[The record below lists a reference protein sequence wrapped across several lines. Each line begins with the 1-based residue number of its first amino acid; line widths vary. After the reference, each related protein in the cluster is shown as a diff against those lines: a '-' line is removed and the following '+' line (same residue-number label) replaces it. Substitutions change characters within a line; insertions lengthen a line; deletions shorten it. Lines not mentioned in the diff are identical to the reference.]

1 MGWTD
6 ENFVEGVVAAQAY
19 HMAELERQQTAVL
32 KIKKLCLKRTPENEA
47 EFQAA
52 LDAAEP
58 YPALWQQISGITPRN
73 EMQLEPGERR
83 AGIRKLLRVVERMFR
98 TEWKS
103 ADVDRDGGVVN
114 LDDGTESISK
124 RSVLWD
130 PLPEVC
136 MYLGISK
143 AKLNALSVQRT
154 GLRVSELCDCIRI
167 EGIRTTLRDKFRP
180 LMREWLERLK
190 EKGEDSLKADFR
202 NSAWRF
208 LKWMRGGGRCETR
221 KKLAFELGMTSRE
234 RLDRAALVREGETIE
249 SVEIDVAVGVIQEA
263 TLKPM
268 EAHAATDL
276 AFLPEGMTPQCAE
289 CDEVEESGVEKR
301 ESA

>member
-1 MGWTD
+1 
-6 ENFVEGVVAAQAY
+6 
-19 HMAELERQQTAVL
+19 
-32 KIKKLCLKRTPENEA
+32 
-47 EFQAA
+47 
-52 LDAAEP
+52 
-58 YPALWQQISGITPRN
+58 
-73 EMQLEPGERR
+73 
-83 AGIRKLLRVVERMFR
+83 
-98 TEWKS
+98 
-103 ADVDRDGGVVN
+103 
-114 LDDGTESISK
+114 
-124 RSVLWD
+124 
-130 PLPEVC
+130 

-276 AFLPEGMTPQCAE
+276 DFLPEGMTPQCAE